1 MRLEHKTKKLDL
13 LPNHIQLSIPP
24 MTYNGQTQTPPQIP
38 PKPQKIDTQTFTP
51 MNFEEIKNNFPAP
64 SKPHLSNFNEYKES
78 SFEKFKKMEI
88 ETLSKPRPSV
98 PQSNGEPKYTKFRD
112 LSPHPVL
119 TEHEMSV
126 LNITPGTPPEIG
138 FVPKPDYRNV
148 APISDKVR
156 KLEDVK
162 IYPKE
167 PPLEGISIVP
177 TNLEE
182 NYSSSKSFVKEVKH
196 LENNI
201 TKGIPI
207 YRPSAVLS
215 PAQTMVNRAAS
226 PKPSADGVAMEKLWS
241 PRNTDYESCYSEQ
254 ESKYESFMSA
264 SETEPESEKPKNT
277 FKHDLKAPFL
287 VKQISE
293 KSPPKPILI
302 SKSPIPDITLQPGSP
317 PEICF
322 APKVENRRHSMVEA
336 MERTLEENLATG
348 PSKVLP
354 HSVPTIT
361 PHTQKPFK
369 NQKQFKPPPPVMPIK
384 FAKNETLESDYET
397 NHWKYSGSEDETS
410 FRPIPIQQSNYNNKR
425 FESFHTMSKEST
437 YEKFSNKKD
446 KVGKFTYK
454 IVSVL
459 TYTNAN
465 ATYY

>member
-1 MRLEHKTKKLDL
+1 MRLEHKTTKLDL
-13 LPNHIQLSIPP
+13 LPNHIPLPIPA
-24 MTYNGQTQTPPQIP
+24 MTYNGQTQTPPQVP
-38 PKPQKIDTQTFTP
+38 PKPQKVDTQTFTP
-51 MNFEEIKNNFPAP
+51 MNFEEIKNSFPEPSTPILNNF
-64 SKPHLSNFNEYKES
+64 KECKES

-88 ETLSKPRPSV
+88 ETQSKPRPSG

-112 LSPHPVL
+112 LSPHPIL
-119 TEHEMSV
+119 TEHEMST
-126 LNITPGTPPEIG
+126 LNITPGTPIEMG
-138 FVPKPDYRNV
+138 FVPKPDYQKG
-148 APISDKVR
+148 AHISDKFK
-156 KLEDVK
+156 KLEEVK

-167 PPLEGISIVP
+167 PPLRGISIMP
-177 TNLEE
+177 PKLEE
-182 NYSSSKSFVKEVKH
+182 NYSSSTSFVKEVKH

-207 YRPSAVLS
+207 YRPSAMLS
-215 PAQTMVNRAAS
+215 PVQTTFNRAAS

-241 PRNTDYESCYSEQ
+241 SRNTDYESCYSEQ

-264 SETEPESEKPKNT
+264 SETEPESEKPMNT

-287 VKQISE
+287 VRQVSE

-302 SKSPIPDITLQPGSP
+302 PKSPIPDITLQPGSP

-322 APKVENRRHSMVEA
+322 APKSENRRHSMVET
-336 MERTLEENLATG
+336 MERTLEQNLALG

-361 PHTQKPFK
+361 PPAQKPYK
-369 NQKQFKPPPPVMPIK
+369 DPKHFKPPPPVMPIK
-384 FAKNETLESDYET
+384 LAKNETLESDYET
-397 NHWKYSGSEDETS
+397 DHWKYSGSEDETS
-410 FRPIPIQQSNYNNKR
+410 FRPIPIQQNNYNKR
-425 FESFHTMSKEST
+425 FESFHKMSKEST

-465 ATYY
+465 AT